1 MKKSK
6 LQIDILEK
14 YNLINGDR
22 IEIKKLRKIAE
33 NEKIEIQDLIL
44 ILGCYKN
51 AKYKTDDKWT
61 TIGKRKIYTER
72 ELVKIIK
79 IDLKYLS
86 KYGSRLYTREELQKI
101 CKSYDI
107 ELDIFLT
114 YLYNYRICYYEN
126 SYILSMNRLGI
137 WIGEYPKLSAKFIEK
152 HYIELERKIE
162 KIAKRMVNIYSPNIP
177 EEDLVDI
184 GLDCV
189 LIHGE
194 IERNLLFDENRAV
207 GKLLFKAKYKMFN
220 TVIQSFQES
229 NLEDIIET
237 LRYDDKLEREDKIE
251 KWLYSIKL
259 RKIEKLIID
268 SIQMNIEE
276 ILENRNSGLR
286 RIYMDLNIESEEFY
300 QYIENIKQKL
310 IEEKKVRLCANG
322 HVVIINNE

>member
-6 LQIDILEK
+6 LQMNILKK
-14 YNLINGDR
+14 YNLINGNR
-22 IEIKKLRKIAE
+22 IEIQKLRQIAE

-51 AKYKTDDKWT
+51 AKYKTDNNWT
-61 TIGKRKIYTER
+61 TIGKKKVYTER

-79 IDLKYLS
+79 IDLKYLFG
-86 KYGSRLYTREELQKI
+86 YGSRLYTKKELQKI
-101 CKSYDI
+101 CQSYDI

-126 SYILSMNRLGI
+126 SYILSMNRQGI

-152 HYIELERKIE
+152 HYRELQRKIE
-162 KIAKRMVNIYSPNIP
+162 KIAKRMVNIYSPKIA
-177 EEDLVDI
+177 EEDLIDI
-184 GLDCV
+184 GLDYV
-189 LIHGE
+189 LTHGE

-207 GKLLFKAKYKMFN
+207 SKLLFKAKYKMFN
-220 TVIQSFQES
+220 TIIKSFQKS

-237 LRYDDKLEREDKIE
+237 SRNDNKLEIEDNIE
-251 KWLYSIKL
+251 KWLYPIKL

-268 SIQMNIEE
+268 NIQMNIRE
-276 ILENRNSGLR
+276 ILKNRNRGLR
-286 RIYMDLNIESEEFY
+286 RIYINLNIECENFY

-310 IEEKKVRLCANG
+310 IKENKVRLCANG
-322 HVVIINNE
+322 NVVIINGE

>member
-1 MKKSK
+1 
-6 LQIDILEK
+6 
-14 YNLINGDR
+14 
-22 IEIKKLRKIAE
+22 
-33 NEKIEIQDLIL
+33 
-44 ILGCYKN
+44 
-51 AKYKTDDKWT
+51 
-61 TIGKRKIYTER
+61 
-72 ELVKIIK
+72 
-79 IDLKYLS
+79 
-86 KYGSRLYTREELQKI
+86 
-101 CKSYDI
+101 
-107 ELDIFLT
+107 
-114 YLYNYRICYYEN
+114 
-126 SYILSMNRLGI
+126 
-137 WIGEYPKLSAKFIEK
+137 
-152 HYIELERKIE
+152 
-162 KIAKRMVNIYSPNIP
+162 MVNIYSPNIP

-207 GKLLFKAKYKMFN
+207 GKLLSKAKYKMFN

-310 IEEKKVRLCANG
+310 IEENKVRLCANG
-322 HVVIINNE
+322 NVVIINNE